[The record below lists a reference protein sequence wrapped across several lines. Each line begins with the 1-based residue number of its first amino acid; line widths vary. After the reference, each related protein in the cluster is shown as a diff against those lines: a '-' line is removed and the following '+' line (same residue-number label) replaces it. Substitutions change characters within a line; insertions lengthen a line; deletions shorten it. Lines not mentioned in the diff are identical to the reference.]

1 MMELN
6 HITLER
12 SEWSW
17 FGLVWFYGVE
27 RHFQQYFS
35 YTCIVVVRFI
45 GGGNGGPVENHRT
58 VANH

>member
-1 MMELN
+1 MMELD

-35 YTCIVVVRFI
+35 YTCIVVVSFI
-45 GGGNGGPVENHRT
+45 GGENHRT